1 MIVGS
6 VESSLESSLLHVE
19 PMLMLV
25 VVLVEGFWGLCVAV
39 VLVVLVSVS
48 EKIKRWRRY
57 PPRPAATSAFTV
69 VQAASCLNHSAI
81 LPTVAVAY
89 FNLS

>member
-1 MIVGS
+1 M
-6 VESSLESSLLHVE
+6 ESSLESSLLHVE
-19 PMLMLV
+19 PMEVV

-81 LPTVAVAY
+81 LPMAVA
-89 FNLS
+89 SRR